1 MKKEDLPNILPVF
14 PLSNFI
20 IFPRTTVPLNI
31 FEPRYIQMID
41 QSMKTNRLIGMI
53 QPKKSGE
60 LKKPD
65 LYKIG
70 CAGKITSFN
79 ETDDG
84 RYLIILNGICR
95 FKIIDEINND
105 NLYRECNVEYD
116 DFSMDLNEKSEEIK
130 FSDLNLIFQNL
141 KGLFKK
147 QGYEINWKEVEK
159 QSLDQTINTLSMAS
173 PFSLEEKQVLLESK
187 DLNLRKK
194 NFEEILNTYVLDNF
208 NNKTLQ

>member
-1 MKKEDLPNILPVF
+1 MKKEDLPKILPVF

-41 QSMKTNRLIGMI
+41 NCMKSDRIIGMI
-53 QPKKSGE
+53 QPKKTGE

-65 LYKIG
+65 LHKIG

-79 ETDDG
+79 ETNDG

-95 FKIIDEINND
+95 FKIIDEVDND
-105 NLYRECNVEYD
+105 NLYRECKVKYE
-116 DFSMDLNEKSEEIK
+116 DFSNDLIEKSNQIK
-130 FSDLNLIFQNL
+130 FTDLKLIFKNL
-141 KGLFKK
+141 KSLFKK
-147 QGYEINWKEVEK
+147 QGYEINWKEIEN

-173 PFSLEEKQVLLESK
+173 PFSLEEKQVLLESE
-187 DLNLRKK
+187 DLNVRKEK
-194 NFEEILNTYVLDNF
+194 LEEILNTYILDNF